1 MTIAELLKAD
11 EGKTLEFKRDLS
23 SPRNLLKTLV
33 AFANTAGGRIIIGV
47 ADKTPIG
54 QVDPATQQV
63 TQQVRKLLAVC
74 VGEAFEVISLRCGNR
89 CGLAVSN
96 FTLQLS
102 NFYPAL
108 AGAFIEMT
116 QPDSPTSPTQKYRLT
131 AKGKSVVEGGV

>member
-11 EGKTLEFKRDLS
+11 ESKTLEFKRDMS

-33 AFANTAGGRIIIGV
+33 AFANTAGGRIVIGV

-54 QVDPATQQV
+54 QIGPAAQQV
-63 TQQVRKLLAVC
+63 TQQVRKMLAVC
-74 VGEAFEVISLRCGNR
+74 VGEASRAELMKTV
-89 CGLAVSN
+89 GLKDRVTFARNYLEPV
-96 FTLQLS
+96 
-102 NFYPAL
+102 L

-131 AKGKSVVEGGV
+131 TKGKSVLEGGV

>member
-1 MTIAELLKAD
+1 MTPNFKLHPSKFELLKLAELHRIQAD
-11 EGKTLEFKRDLS
+11 TTKPLT
-23 SPRNLLKTLV
+23 T
-33 AFANTAGGRIIIGV
+33 
-47 ADKTPIG
+47 G

-96 FTLQLS
+96 FTLQPS

-131 AKGKSVVEGGV
+131 AKGKSVLEGGV